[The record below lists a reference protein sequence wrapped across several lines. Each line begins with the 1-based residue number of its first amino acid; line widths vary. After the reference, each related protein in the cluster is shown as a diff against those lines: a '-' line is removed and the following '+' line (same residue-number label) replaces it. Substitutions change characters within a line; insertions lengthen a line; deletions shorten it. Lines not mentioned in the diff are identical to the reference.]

1 MRFGIFQFESHK
13 NADFEQKMMSLEE
26 RVDRDR
32 EFTHITLF
40 PQQTGFYENEFYQN
54 NQAQIAQKPFNI
66 PGTFDA

>member
-32 EFTHITLF
+32 EFTHIALF
-40 PQQTGFYENEFYQN
+40 PQVYAIHKRFL
-54 NQAQIAQKPFNI
+54 
-66 PGTFDA
+66 